1 MVAPNVPTPTR
12 RAAKHPQA
20 DEHEA
25 DVCLATATTPSYL
38 PGTLVTVDSFLRQH
52 PGFDG
57 DVAIIHDGLPERVRE
72 GTGAAFPRVRFVEVS
87 PELKRRAAQVGA
99 AYPRFRPILSRLY
112 KFEAYRLTGYRKV
125 QSRRGPAAPP
135 RTLRR

>member
-1 MVAPNVPTPTR
+1 MAAPNAPIPAL

-57 DVAIIHDGLPERVRE
+57 DVAVIHDELPACGSWR
-72 GTGAAFPRVRFVEVS
+72 S
-87 PELKRRAAQVGA
+87 
-99 AYPRFRPILSRLY
+99 RPS
-112 KFEAYRLTGYRKV
+112 
-125 QSRRGPAAPP
+125 
-135 RTLRR
+135 